1 MSITNIKENI
11 NLYLKL
17 LGYTESDRVFFRG
30 LSDGKNAKS
39 ADYLPGKINYQTL
52 QNWNDQGFGVYM
64 VVNGGGKADENVKH
78 GRAIFYEH
86 DNLPKD
92 EQKQLWQKLNLPEPT
107 FQVDTGGKS
116 IHSYWVFDKPS
127 PVEDWKTLQADLLEF
142 SDGDRSIKNPSRVMR
157 VPGFKHQETGVA
169 SDIVSSSGNK
179 YSYQELREL
188 VPARK
193 PPTLP
198 PLGDGRYNPNDT
210 SSAKYVYEEINQ
222 LNQMPPPLTIFLTKD
237 DRDLIERGVSQGGR
251 NTAGAKLAR
260 NLIGTALRLNYL
272 GITYTDTSEALFN
285 DYCSHYTSP
294 IDSKEAAQIWKSA
307 EKSNPTATLTDDA
320 LENCI
325 KAWQRQ
331 NRQPKKST
339 ISTLSSPS
347 TTSNIVDFLSQ
358 QWNVSQVEQQLRSLA
373 QIRPKTVKLNRELK
387 KLSHKSGWKDVKY
400 LKDFYQA
407 ILEEQDREAELE
419 DDIVEFNEILNSNE
433 PLPCDKI
440 LPKKLHP
447 ILKLAQNLGVNSEP
461 VLLALETTVASFIH
475 PETRIVG
482 RRCSDYEE
490 VPIIFSVIVG
500 DPGAKKT
507 PITNAI
513 ASKPLAKMEKEATEQ
528 YNAELKEYERALAE
542 WEGADKQDKGD
553 KPTPPKRRQYI
564 TGDYTPEAL
573 REVAQ
578 DNPKIL
584 RLFDELAR
592 EANSRGRYTNGKGG
606 DAQQL
611 LESYNGYL
619 PPMNRKG
626 KHYPGCLT
634 NQSLLGGIQPDVLS
648 KIMSSADPT
657 GEFARYNV
665 ATLLKKPHY
674 WNGDSE
680 ASLDITP
687 LLVGLYK
694 VIDELPALKFYLT
707 PSAYAL
713 FEKYHNNAEI
723 KANEET
729 KPALIYQ
736 YSKADGKILRWA
748 LLYHILEAVANNQIP
763 SETIGKRPMQIAAY
777 RMRYQINQVRAILAL
792 MEDTEPSKLSQI
804 YQLALRKNRPITP
817 RDVRRGGY
825 VKTANQAIELFRRLE
840 DMGYGQVVKTSQTY
854 KFLANTERKVAE
866 GGKRWHQSTATS
878 SNKVEVSSLVTQNEK
893 GGTKVAVSSK
903 ADTVTDTSER
913 WQGGTTSFSDSDNQ
927 ASESDSLNEK
937 VAVGGGK
944 MALDSATSSNKVESS
959 SSPTP
964 KQKGDTKAKVILNP
978 DTATDTSKRRQCGTT
993 PSSESFEDLSQLKP
1007 GDKACYKSCQFVVK
1021 ENRVNEKVLFS
1032 NDGGKF
1038 LYKECHLPNFPSFK
1052 LGEKIL
1058 YNGKNATYCGKASN
1072 NWQILIMVQGY
1083 MTKTEVNI
1091 DQCTQLK

>member
-325 KAWQRQ
+325 KAMQRQ
-331 NRQPKKST
+331 NRQSRK
-339 ISTLSSPS
+339 S
-347 TTSNIVDFLSQ
+347 TTSRSPLLSTTNNTVDSPSQ
-358 QWNVSQVEQQLRSLA
+358 QWEVEQVEKELYKLA
-373 QIRPKTVKLNRELK
+373 EVRPKKVKLNRELK
-387 KLSHKSGWKDVKY
+387 KLSQKCGWY
-400 LKDFYQA
+400 LKDLKESYQA
-407 ILEEQDREAELE
+407 ILEELDKEAELE
-419 DDIVEFNEILNSNE
+419 DDIAEIEEILNSNE
-433 PLPCDKI
+433 PLPCAEI
-440 LPKKLHP
+440 LPTKLHP
-447 ILKLAQNLGVNSEP
+447 ILKLAENLGVNPEP
-461 VLLALETTVASFIH
+461 VLVTLEAVLASLIH

-482 RRCSDYEE
+482 RKSSDYEE
-490 VPIIFSVIVG
+490 VPTLFSSIVG
-500 DPGAKKT
+500 EPGSKKS
-507 PITNAI
+507 PIFNAI
-513 ASKPLAKMEKEATEQ
+513 ALKALAIMEKEAAEQ
-528 YNAELKEYERALAE
+528 YNAEFAEYEGDLAE
-542 WEGADKQDKGD
+542 WEAAEKQQRGD
-553 KPTPPKRRQYI
+553 KPTPPKRRQYF

-573 REVAQ
+573 REIAQ

-592 EANSRGRYTNGKGG
+592 EANSRGRYTSGKGG
-606 DAQQL
+606 EAQQL
-611 LESYNGYL
+611 LESHNGYL
-619 PPMNRKG
+619 PPINRKG
-626 KHYPGCLT
+626 KHYPSCFA

-648 KIMSSADPT
+648 KIMSSGDPT

-665 ATLLKKPHY
+665 AFLVKKPHY

-680 ASLDITP
+680 VSLDITS
-687 LLVGLYK
+687 LLVGIYK
-694 VIDELPALKFYLT
+694 AIDELPALKFDLT
-707 PSAYAL
+707 PSAYKI
-713 FEKYHNNAEI
+713 FEKYHNNAET
-723 KANEET
+723 KANKEI

-748 LLYHILEAVANNQIP
+748 LLYHILEAVAKGEIP
-763 SETIGKRPMQIAAY
+763 SQTIGERAIKIAGY
-777 RMRYQINQVRAILAL
+777 RMRYQINQVRAILAR
-792 MEDTEPSKLSQI
+792 MDKTEASKLSQI
-804 YQLALRKNRPITP
+804 YQLLT
-817 RDVRRGGY
+817 VR
-825 VKTANQAIELFRRLE
+825 
-840 DMGYGQVVKTSQTY
+840 
-854 KFLANTERKVAE
+854 
-866 GGKRWHQSTATS
+866 
-878 SNKVEVSSLVTQNEK
+878 
-893 GGTKVAVSSK
+893 
-903 ADTVTDTSER
+903 
-913 WQGGTTSFSDSDNQ
+913 SFS
-927 ASESDSLNEK
+927 
-937 VAVGGGK
+937 
-944 MALDSATSSNKVESS
+944 
-959 SSPTP
+959 
-964 KQKGDTKAKVILNP
+964 
-978 DTATDTSKRRQCGTT
+978 
-993 PSSESFEDLSQLKP
+993 SFL
-1007 GDKACYKSCQFVVK
+1007 
-1021 ENRVNEKVLFS
+1021 
-1032 NDGGKF
+1032 
-1038 LYKECHLPNFPSFK
+1038 
-1052 LGEKIL
+1052 
-1058 YNGKNATYCGKASN
+1058 
-1072 NWQILIMVQGY
+1072 
-1083 MTKTEVNI
+1083 
-1091 DQCTQLK
+1091 